1 MPWPP
6 VERDM
11 TTGLLLEDTSAPAGA
26 DEDSG
31 QLGQLRKRLTLLQG
45 SQARSASPYK
55 QYLLYVNRSRVIT
68 VAWEFN
74 MQKSALH
81 MAMSLQGLR

>member
-1 MPWPP
+1 
-6 VERDM
+6 M

-45 SQARSASPYK
+45 SQACHASPYASVTH
-55 QYLLYVNRSRVIT
+55 VN
-68 VAWEFN
+68 A
-74 MQKSALH
+74 
-81 MAMSLQGLR
+81 AM

>member
-6 VERDM
+6 VGRDM

-68 VAWEFN
+68 VAWLSG
-74 MQKSALH
+74 MYMRHCCHYL
-81 MAMSLQGLR
+81 

>member
-1 MPWPP
+1 
-6 VERDM
+6 M

-45 SQARSASPYK
+45 SQACPAS
-55 QYLLYVNRSRVIT
+55 Q
-68 VAWEFN
+68 
-74 MQKSALH
+74 
-81 MAMSLQGLR
+81 AMFQSHL